1 MGPQVTQLQITVIS
15 DLDESQNL
23 LVSRK
28 DLGLLFI
35 QPFLLKL
42 QDTMQVSFTLKGNNF
57 AFYQLL
63 VTHNIMK

>member
-35 QPFLLKL
+35 QPLLLKL